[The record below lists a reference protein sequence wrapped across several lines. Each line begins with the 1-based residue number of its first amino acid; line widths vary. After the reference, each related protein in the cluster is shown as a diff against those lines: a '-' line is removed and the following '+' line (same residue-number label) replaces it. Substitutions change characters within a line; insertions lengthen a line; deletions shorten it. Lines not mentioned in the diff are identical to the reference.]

1 MRLAINAIRLCRSFT
16 GVGRYVE
23 CVLNEW
29 ARTDVPFDE
38 ITLFTH
44 TPLRQ
49 EALAF
54 PLERYSQ
61 EVVGRRLP
69 DPLWEATALRSRA
82 VDCDVLFAPSYTIP
96 LGWRGKVVVTN
107 LGPAENTRFTYQWW
121 RSQAYEALYRY
132 SARRADRVL
141 ACSHSVK
148 QRLVDVYGI
157 EASKIGVTY
166 LAASDKFRPLRPE
179 VAAEARQ
186 THVPGDEPFIL
197 FVGKMAR
204 RHCIPSLLEA
214 FAKLKRETSLPHRLV
229 LVGPDYIP
237 IHVVERAR
245 SLGIEKWVTHIEYV
259 THANL
264 PALYNAA
271 ELFVFPVTEAEGFG
285 IPVVEAMACGVP
297 VITTNQGS
305 IREVAPGA
313 ALVTET
319 NTPNELSQAMQ
330 QLATDDDLR
339 KELTAQGLER
349 AKRFTW
355 PITAQKTMQ
364 ALWEVAQS

>member
-1 MRLAINAIRLCRSFT
+1 MRLGINAIRLCRAFT
-16 GVGRYVE
+16 GVGRYME

-29 ARTDVPFDE
+29 AHTDVPFDQ
-38 ITLFTH
+38 IILFTH

-49 EALAF
+49 EELAF

-61 EVVGRRLP
+61 AVVGRRLP

-82 VDCDVLFAPSYTIP
+82 ADCDVLFAPSYTIP
-96 LGWRGKVVVTN
+96 FRWKGKVVVTN
-107 LGPAENTRFTYQWW
+107 LGPAENKRFGYQWW

-141 ACSHSVK
+141 ACSHAVK

-157 EASKIGVTY
+157 AKHKIGVTY
-166 LAASDKFRPLRPE
+166 LAASDKFRPLDDE
-179 VAAEARQ
+179 AAVAARRA
-186 THVPGDEPFIL
+186 HVPGDEPLIL

-204 RHCIPSLLEA
+204 RHCIPNLLEA
-214 FAKLKRETSLPHRLV
+214 FARLKKETTLPHRLV

-237 IHVVERAR
+237 IDVSGLAR
-245 SLGIEKWVTHIEYV
+245 RLGVGEWVTHIEFV
-259 THANL
+259 THSNL
-264 PALYNAA
+264 PSLYNAA

-313 ALVTET
+313 ALLTET
-319 NTPNELSQAMQ
+319 NAPEEWCQAMRR
-330 QLATDDDLR
+330 L
-339 KELTAQGLER
+339 
-349 AKRFTW
+349 
-355 PITAQKTMQ
+355 
-364 ALWEVAQS
+364 